1 MDKLK
6 IRFTKPPGPINSL
19 TSQQVVVEKFEDW
32 DKVPQ
37 PVPATKM
44 VPNWFKQ
51 TKSLG
56 GPIETMPTIKKCPP
70 FLDAI
75 TTGYIINFCSDLTV
89 THLSNSQVSKKGS
102 GGIFMTSHAIGQ
114 FENAPWKDKPV
125 LKFGSPWIIETPPG
139 WSCFFTHPLNV
150 PTDNYHTLSGI
161 VDTDTYRV
169 PINFPFVFNAP
180 VGEAYEFN
188 TSTPM
193 VQVIPFKRQDWEME
207 VVPTDWNEWKAHQ
220 NILGD
225 AGDEAYKNNFHVKKK
240 FT

>member
-1 MDKLK
+1 MNKLK
-6 IRFTKPPGPINSL
+6 IRFTKPPGPIN
-19 TSQQVVVEKFEDW
+19 TITAQHVVMDKFDDW
-32 DKVPQ
+32 DSIPN

-44 VPNWFKQ
+44 VPEWFKK
-51 TKSLG
+51 TKNLA

-75 TTGYIINFCSDLTV
+75 TSGYIINFCSPLTV
-89 THLSNSQVSKKGS
+89 EYKGNGLVSKTGPGS
-102 GGIFMTSHAIGQ
+102 MFMSSHAVGQ
-114 FENAPWKDKPV
+114 FEEAPWKDKPV

-150 PTDNYHTLSGI
+150 PTDIYQSLSGI

-169 PINFPFVFNAP
+169 PVNFPFVLNLP
-180 VGEAYEFN
+180 KGEKYEF
-188 TSTPM
+188 TTQTPM
-193 VQVIPFKRQDWEME
+193 VQVIPFKRQEWEME
-207 VVPTDWNEWKAHQ
+207 VGQTNWEEWRSHQ
-220 NILGD
+220 TVLGK